1 MVLREKWKIWLYSLQ
16 VPEPVFFA
24 SLEASSAAEQG
35 ALERA
40 LDSLAREDPTFR
52 WRTDPETGQIL
63 VSGMGE
69 LHLQIMSIRVQRVS
83 SAHSSREVQA
93 STWTIPLS
101 RK

>member
-1 MVLREKWKIWLYSLQ
+1 MRATVARALSWGGCVATLPLIFQL
-16 VPEPVFFA
+16 
-24 SLEASSAAEQG
+24 AEDRD
-35 ALERA
+35 ETVRKRA